1 MKNSLIIFFILFLNS
16 SAFSQEEKITIQLK
30 KEKNTIYKGQNEEVK
45 DWYLCIDS
53 DSICYLAN
61 LIIPEEEIENW
72 FEIRK
77 NSNNIFK
84 GKIEGFQYATLNFIK
99 ENDQETNLA
108 FYINFEGKMN
118 VVLTSI
124 SDGLVYIF
132 TRF

>member
-1 MKNSLIIFFILFLNS
+1 MKISYFLFLLFFIANTS
-16 SAFSQEEKITIQLK
+16 YGQEEKITIQLQ
-30 KEKNTIYKGQNEEVK
+30 KEKNAIYKGQNEEVK

-61 LIIPEEEIENW
+61 LTIPEEEIENW

-84 GKIEGFQYATLNFIK
+84 GKIEGFQYATVNLTK
-99 ENDQETNLA
+99 DNDQETSMA
-108 FYINFEGKMN
+108 FYINYEGKMR

-132 TRF
+132 SRF